1 MNDIL
6 LQRIKN
12 KDKKAFEE
20 LYNRYAAYA
29 TRVALAI
36 TRRSDLAGD
45 AVQETFIRV
54 YFNIDKFQIGR
65 PFEPWLYRI
74 LVNECNR
81 ILKQGKKVTY
91 IGDYMDY
98 DENFSHEDRRSFEE
112 YEELYKA
119 VDSLTD
125 KLRIPVILKYLKGFK
140 EAEIAEILD
149 LNVNTVKS
157 RLYKGR
163 QKLKKALAGRNS
175 SEEGR
180 EAACQMKAL
189 TKR

>member
-12 KDKKAFEE
+12 KDKEAFEE
-20 LYNRYAAYA
+20 LYNQYAAYA

-36 TRRSDLAGD
+36 TRRSDLAND

-54 YFNIDKFQIGR
+54 YFNIDKFQSGR
-65 PFEPWLYRI
+65 PFEPWFYRI

-91 IGDYMDY
+91 IDDYKDY
-98 DENFSHEDRRSFEE
+98 EVNLSGEDRRNFEE

-119 VDSLTD
+119 VDDLND
-125 KLRIPVILKYLKGFK
+125 KLRIPIILKYLKGFT
-140 EAEIAEILD
+140 EMEIAEILD

-157 RLYKGR
+157 RLFKGR
-163 QKLKKALAGRNS
+163 QKLKKTL
-175 SEEGR
+175 EGR
-180 EAACQMKAL
+180 MGREERRKPHV
-189 TKR
+189 K

>member
-180 EAACQMKAL
+180 KPHV
-189 TKR
+189 K

>member
-1 MNDIL
+1 
-6 LQRIKN
+6 
-12 KDKKAFEE
+12 
-20 LYNRYAAYA
+20 
-29 TRVALAI
+29 
-36 TRRSDLAGD
+36 
-45 AVQETFIRV
+45 
-54 YFNIDKFQIGR
+54 
-65 PFEPWLYRI
+65 
-74 LVNECNR
+74 
-81 ILKQGKKVTY
+81 
-91 IGDYMDY
+91 MDY

-180 EAACQMKAL
+180 KPHV
-189 TKR
+189 K

>member
-6 LQRIKN
+6 LQRIKT
-12 KDKKAFEE
+12 KTKS
-20 LYNRYAAYA
+20 LRRSC
-29 TRVALAI
+29 TIGMQPTQPGLLLH

-98 DENFSHEDRRSFEE
+98 DENFS
-112 YEELYKA
+112 
-119 VDSLTD
+119 
-125 KLRIPVILKYLKGFK
+125 P
-140 EAEIAEILD
+140 
-149 LNVNTVKS
+149 
-157 RLYKGR
+157 
-163 QKLKKALAGRNS
+163 
-175 SEEGR
+175 
-180 EAACQMKAL
+180 
-189 TKR
+189 